1 MPRSGVLLV
10 NNRRMTDNGLCFA
23 ALLTQERTGERET
36 HTERETETVEKR
48 PNFSLKKSFFE
59 NS

>member
-10 NNRRMTDNGLCFA
+10 NNRRMTDNGLCFV

-36 HTERETETVEKR
+36 HTERDRDSGEETKL
-48 PNFSLKKSFFE
+48 FS
-59 NS
+59 